1 MHKITSDRLTN
12 LLTKEIT
19 SPAVTIYLPSH
30 RYASPPNMTEDQ
42 IRFKNLARKAI
53 AELES
58 HDKHD
63 DFIQEFREHAQQLMD
78 TPNFWE
84 NLTESLLICASPGM
98 FEYYHLPIDSEEYV
112 SVDDHFHL
120 TPVIGL
126 VSDMSEY
133 YVLTV
138 SQQQPTL
145 FKGDMY
151 ELKHEGL
158 ELPKTIEEALNID
171 ELQKQDLQFN
181 VTRAPKGAMFH
192 GHGGSK
198 DMANNDRHKFF
209 RLIDSMVCYEIDTK
223 LPLIL
228 AGTENEIAEYS
239 EHTQHPNILNSHIEG
254 SYNSDDFVKL
264 HKQALRIMQDEIIS
278 KNHEEALEQFSRMN
292 GQSPERTSTDLEALE
307 NAAETGKVDT
317 LLVGMSR
324 KTRDTVRDNMDE
336 VPKLVFPAEK
346 DNQRVDHI
354 ARQVF
359 TQSGKIVNLFQDQ
372 MPEQKLALAINRY

>member
-12 LLTKEIT
+12 LLSEEST

-53 AELES
+53 ALLEQQ
-58 HDKHD
+58 DKHH
-63 DFIQEFREHAQQLMD
+63 DFIGEFREKAQALMD
-78 TPNFWE
+78 STGFWE
-84 NLTESLLICASPGM
+84 NLTESMLICASPGS
-98 FEYYHLPIDSEEYV
+98 FEYFHLPIDSDEYV
-112 SVDDHFHL
+112 AVDDHFHL

-126 VSDMSEY
+126 MSDMSEF

-138 SQQQPTL
+138 AQQEPTL

-181 VTRAPKGAMFH
+181 VTRAPKGAMYH
-192 GHGGSK
+192 GHGGTK

-228 AGTENEIAEYS
+228 AGTENEIAEYC
-239 EHTQHPNILNSHIEG
+239 EHTQHPNVLKEHIEG
-254 SYNSDDFVKL
+254 SYNPDDFIKL
-264 HKQALRIMQDEIIS
+264 HKQALRIMQEEIIS
-278 KNHEEALEQFSRMN
+278 KKHDEALEEFNRMH
-292 GQSPERTSTDLEALE
+292 GQSPERTAIDLEELE
-307 NAAETGKVDT
+307 DAAETGKVDT

-336 VPKLVFPAEK
+336 VPKLVFPAEE